1 MAFATSSR
9 SSAAPRTSMMEE
21 AGQKLKKIRE
31 RLALKY
37 RDVEEASA
45 KIAAAHDNDEYA
57 VALSRLADIE
67 NKGTMPSIYR
77 IYSLCAIYR
86 LDFNEVLSWYGIALG
101 DMPADAALVQ
111 LARTHPIGIQLR
123 EEGEAQVPIAL
134 DPGIDLSKTVFL
146 SRMIQKWGK
155 LPLML
160 LRHMDLRSRRY
171 GLIGSDD
178 WSMFPIIPPGS
189 LVVIDDTRRI
199 RSSGWR
205 TEFERPIYFFE
216 HRDGY
221 ACSWCNLRGNRLI
234 LQPHPASSCEPESY
248 EYPSEI
254 EVIGQVTQVAM
265 SLEPAARGRHRD

>member
-9 SSAAPRTSMMEE
+9 SSAAARTSMMEE

-45 KIAAAHDNDEYA
+45 KIAAAHENDEFA
-57 VALSRLADIE
+57 IALSRLSDIE

-86 LDFNEVLSWYGIALG
+86 LDFSEVLSWYGISLG
-101 DMPADAALVQ
+101 ELAADAGLIQ
-111 LARTHPIGIQLR
+111 LSQTHVVGIQPR
-123 EEGEAQVPIAL
+123 EDGEVQVPISL

-160 LRHMDLRSRRY
+160 LRHLDLRNRRY

-189 LVVIDDTRRI
+189 LVVIDDTRKI

-221 ACSWCNLRGNRLI
+221 ACSWCTLRGGRLI

-265 SLEPAARGRHRD
+265 SLEPALNARRTV